1 MKTLILDCDGVVLN
15 SNQIKTEAF
24 RTAALPYGREAA
36 EALVKHHILYGGISR
51 YAKFEYFLSH
61 IACKRPA
68 LGELDQLL
76 ATYAHETKT
85 GLMRCEIA
93 PGIYDLR
100 ADTADVRWILVS
112 GSDQNEL
119 REIFSLRGLDT
130 LFEGGVFGCPETKSI
145 IFDRE
150 LESGNICLP
159 AVYVGDT
166 RHDYEVATQAG
177 LDFVFAHAWT
187 EFEGW
192 KEFFEGKSVSVMEG
206 LWAPSPLLKILS
218 QEST

>member
-24 RTAALPYGREAA
+24 RTAALPYGCEAA

-51 YAKFEYFLSH
+51 YAKFEYFLNS
-61 IACKRPA
+61 IVGKRPA

-76 ATYAHETKT
+76 AAYAHETKI

-100 ADTADVRWILVS
+100 ADTPNVRWMLVS
-112 GSDQNEL
+112 GSDQDEL
-119 REIFSLRGLDT
+119 REIFALRGLDT
-130 LFEGGVFGCPETKSI
+130 LFEGGVFGCPDSKPI

-150 LESGNICLP
+150 MACGNIQLP
-159 AVYVGDT
+159 AAYVGDT
-166 RHDYEVATQAG
+166 RHDYEAATQAG
-177 LDFVFAHAWT
+177 LGFVFAHAWT

-192 KEFFEGKSVSVMEG
+192 KEFFQGKGVAVIEG
-206 LWAPSPLLKILS
+206 LWSPSPVLKILS
-218 QEST
+218 EVST